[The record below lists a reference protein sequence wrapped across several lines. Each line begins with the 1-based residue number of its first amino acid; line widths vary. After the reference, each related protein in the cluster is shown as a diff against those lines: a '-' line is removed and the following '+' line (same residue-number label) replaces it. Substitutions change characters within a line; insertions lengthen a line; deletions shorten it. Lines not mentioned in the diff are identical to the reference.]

1 MHPSRNIVGGHRLT
15 EEIALP
21 DVAAESGHPCDNVR
35 VFDSLGGPALAERVG
50 PSAQWRRLVL
60 YRIVPA
66 DLDGEAFTVTFALT
80 GLGEARIDDVSVR
93 VLDRGA
99 EVPAM
104 IVSNGPGREEGVRS
118 FPTPGEVL
126 SPPDIP
132 ATEAATLPAVS
143 AVTASPPAASTPAAW
158 PGMNLEW
165 PKLPFSSPTNAPP
178 PGPGGGRID
187 PFKRAGVAATV
198 PQSTQPALGGGPGL
212 PPAQTPPFP
221 PQTSPLP
228 GDVQPTLPP

>member
-1 MHPSRNIVGGHRLT
+1 
-15 EEIALP
+15 
-21 DVAAESGHPCDNVR
+21 
-35 VFDSLGGPALAERVG
+35 
-50 PSAQWRRLVL
+50 VL

-66 DLDGEAFTVTFALT
+66 DLDGEPFTVTFALT

-99 EVPAM
+99 GVPAM
-104 IVSNGPGREEGVRS
+104 IVSNGAGREAGARS

-126 SPPDIP
+126 SPPILP
-132 ATEAATLPAVS
+132 ATDSAAPPAVS
-143 AVTASPPAASTPAAW
+143 AVTAAPPAGSTPAAW

-165 PKLPFSSPTNAPP
+165 PKLPFSGPTNAPP

-198 PQSTQPALGGGPGL
+198 PQSTQPALGSGPAIQTNSAGQANPGIQT
-212 PPAQTPPFP
+212 PPEEEALSPSQTPPFP
-221 PQTSPLP
+221 PQTNPSP
-228 GDVQPTLPP
+228 GDVQPILPP